1 LKSTVH
7 YFFVYIIS
15 GEPMH
20 TILKGKLKEVT
31 IGIDRP
37 FIMIGEKINPTGRK
51 KLASAL
57 AEGNLNHIRQLAESQ
72 VAWGAEVL
80 DINVGVPGLDEA
92 DVVKK
97 LVELLASVVDVPF
110 CLDSANPAVLAAGLA
125 AAPGKPLVNS
135 VSGEEKKLETVL
147 PLVKD
152 RGAAVIGLTMDDN
165 GIPKTPEERLAVAEK
180 ILERAGRLGI
190 PTEDVIIDPLV
201 LTVGS
206 DSKAALVT
214 LQTVDL
220 LRKEFGVNINL
231 GASNVSF
238 GLPERPTVNAAFLT
252 LAIQNGATCAITDP
266 AKLGQTVKA
275 VDLLM
280 GRDDNSMRYLKYFR
294 AVEGLRAKEAEQPG

>member
-1 LKSTVH
+1 
-7 YFFVYIIS
+7 
-15 GEPMH
+15 MH
-20 TILKGKLKEVT
+20 TILKSATREVI

-37 FIMIGEKINPTGRK
+37 FVMIGEKINPTGRK
-51 KLASAL
+51 KLAAAL
-57 AEGNLNHIRQLAESQ
+57 SEGNLDYARQLAETQ

-80 DINVGVPGLDEA
+80 DINVGVPGLDEVA
-92 DVVKK
+92 VIKK
-97 LVELLASVVDVPF
+97 LVEMLVPVVDVPF
-110 CLDSANPAVLAAGLA
+110 CLDSANPQVLAAGLA

-165 GIPKTPEERLAVAEK
+165 GIPKTPEERLSVAEK
-180 ILERAGRLGI
+180 IIERAARLGI
-190 PTEDVIIDPLV
+190 PVEDIIIDPLV

-214 LQTVDL
+214 LQTVEL

-238 GLPERPTVNAAFLT
+238 GLPDRPTINQTFLT
-252 LAIQNGATCAITDP
+252 LAIQLGATCSITDP
-266 AKLGQTVKA
+266 SKLGTTVKA
-275 VDLLM
+275 ADMLLA
-280 GRDDNSMRYLKYFR
+280 RDENSMRYLKYFR
-294 AVEGLRAKEAEQPG
+294 AAEKLRAAEMEKTI